1 MPSSLRLPAFRHL
14 AGAYTINE
22 LGNWIGDVALAI
34 LVFDRT
40 GSALATATLFLALR
54 FAPALLAPLLTTRVE
69 VLPPARILPVLYLAE
84 GVIFGVIALIARRF
98 SLPVLLVLAA
108 LDGMVAI
115 AAKALIRSVNVAVLG
130 TPELL
135 RQGNA
140 VINMGAMIGGA
151 IGPALAGLLVAAA
164 GASAALALDAAS
176 FAVCALL
183 VASARGLR
191 ATGDHQASAF
201 GRLRAGLR
209 EVSLRPAARRLL
221 VATALALL
229 FGAAVIP
236 IEVVFAKRTLHAG
249 DSGYGFLIGAWGV
262 GLTVGGAVFAG
273 GARYRLNTFIGA
285 GIGMIAA
292 GYAGLAASP
301 NLLVACLFSA
311 LGGIGNG
318 IWWIAVVT
326 DLQQAIPS
334 SAQAAVMAVLESV
347 NQVMPA
353 LGFIIG
359 GVVTA
364 LSSPRMAYAVAAAGV
379 AVVLIAQMRP
389 RPESRT
395 EPGPATDRAARPDA
409 LSVD

>member
-1 MPSSLRLPAFRHL
+1 
-14 AGAYTINE
+14 
-22 LGNWIGDVALAI
+22 
-34 LVFDRT
+34 
-40 GSALATATLFLALR
+40 
-54 FAPALLAPLLTTRVE
+54 
-69 VLPPARILPVLYLAE
+69 
-84 GVIFGVIALIARRF
+84 VIFAVIALIARRF
-98 SLPVLLVLAA
+98 SLPVVLVLAA

-115 AAKALIRSVNVAVLG
+115 AAKALIRSVNAAVLG

-140 VINMGAMIGGA
+140 VINMGAMVGGA

-164 GASAALALDAAS
+164 GPSSALALDAAS
-176 FAVCALL
+176 FVVCALL
-183 VASARGLR
+183 VATAHGLR
-191 ATGDHQASAF
+191 ASDDHHATAF

-209 EVSLRPAARRLL
+209 EVSLHPAPRRLL

-236 IEVVFAKRTLHAG
+236 IEVVFAKHTLHAG

-262 GLTVGGAVFAG
+262 GLTIGGAVFAG
-273 GARYRLNTFIGA
+273 GSRYRLSAFIGA
-285 GIGMIAA
+285 GVGMIAA

-301 NLLVACLFSA
+301 DLLVACLFSA

-318 IWWIAVVT
+318 IWWVAVVT
-326 DLQQAIPS
+326 ALQQAIPS
-334 SAQAAVMAVLESV
+334 NAQAAVMAVLESV

-359 GVVTA
+359 GVITA

-379 AVVLIAQMRP
+379 AVVLIAQIWP
-389 RPESRT
+389 RRKDRAQ
-395 EPGPATDRAARPDA
+395 PGSATDRPARPDA
-409 LSVD
+409 VSAD